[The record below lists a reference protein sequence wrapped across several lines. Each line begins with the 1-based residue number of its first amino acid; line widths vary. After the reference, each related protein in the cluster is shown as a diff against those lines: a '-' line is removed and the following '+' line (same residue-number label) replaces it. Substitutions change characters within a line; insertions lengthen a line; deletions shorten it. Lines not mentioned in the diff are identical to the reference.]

1 MTPHLVE
8 DRLAN
13 PLARPT
19 NTTDHDP
26 AGFFRTYDIRQ
37 RLAVPPSTSLIRPVH
52 SETFGPDA
60 CSHGSGV
67 ADSLAEL
74 QPWAGSITLLL
85 CREAGCGCSEGVRK
99 MPILREL
106 ALGRRLEALFDLG
119 AIRELTDGQLL
130 ERFARGEGEAA
141 GLAFAA
147 LVERHG
153 AMVMRVCRA
162 QLADPHECHDAF
174 QATFLVLI
182 EKARGLW
189 VKDSLGP
196 WLHQVA
202 VRTASA
208 ARLAAI
214 RRRRLERRAAEMAD
228 RREATDDR
236 ENVDQAGLLH
246 REIDRLP
253 ERYRVPIVLCDLE
266 GRTCEEA
273 ARVMGCPVGTVK
285 SWRSRG
291 RERLRRRLIGGGLAP
306 GLALEVALGTDGA
319 RASAADW
326 TAAAERMIRVATDR
340 MAAGEVPA
348 RVAALAK
355 GVLMS
360 MFLSRLRTTAA
371 ALGVLAIAGAGL
383 TAAARV
389 DGGGQPAGPDAPP
402 AARQARSEAPWA
414 PQAIGPTEDAEVWRL
429 SLREA
434 IWIGLDNADW
444 VRIIRVGRNEGI
456 GVIAPRSA
464 DADIQVFRKSAMA
477 RLRAIEQA
485 YWELAAAQVQLW
497 ADEKALSVGQQILAR
512 EQAELKAG
520 QGHKADVAEASQR
533 LEQFRLEVFTRTS
546 DVITAERNL
555 RGQIGMP
562 LADNRRIVPVSA
574 PCLTEI
580 EPSWLKCLKALE
592 ANHPDVLMARR
603 LLAKEKSRARAS
615 FEPRNELAVGFLP
628 GVVEAD
634 REGFT
639 ASRNS
644 SNDESPDVSRQQILY
659 QQALDDATSNMTRAH
674 LKVNSTYKQA
684 QTASKLRASYAK
696 RLETE
701 RALHKEGKFAID
713 RLLDTVSGYATA
725 LGTESRYESLYNIA
739 LAQLEEARGTLLH
752 QDQIEVAQAA
762 TAAPPNARP
771 GAELPTLPAPS
782 VNLPLAPG
790 SRTPSPAQP
799 VGPAPPTPAEI
810 PAAARRV
817 AAPSKRDEARPAPA
831 AGLKTYT
838 FQVSIGSGPRP
849 FEIRGSLTVAPGDG
863 DGGGGGAR

>member
-1 MTPHLVE
+1 
-8 DRLAN
+8 
-13 PLARPT
+13 
-19 NTTDHDP
+19 
-26 AGFFRTYDIRQ
+26 
-37 RLAVPPSTSLIRPVH
+37 
-52 SETFGPDA
+52 
-60 CSHGSGV
+60 
-67 ADSLAEL
+67 
-74 QPWAGSITLLL
+74 
-85 CREAGCGCSEGVRK
+85 
-99 MPILREL
+99 MPILRER
-106 ALGRRLEALFDLG
+106 ALGRRLETLFDLG

-130 ERFARGEGEAA
+130 ERFARGEGESA

-162 QLADPHECHDAF
+162 QLADPHDCHDSF

-202 VRTASA
+202 VRTASG

-228 RREATDDR
+228 RREATDDP
-236 ENVDQAGLLH
+236 ENFDQAGLLH

-306 GLALEVALGTDGA
+306 GLALEIALGADGG
-319 RASAADW
+319 RAAAADW
-326 TAAAERMIRVATDR
+326 AAAAERMIRIATDR
-340 MAAGEVPA
+340 ITAGEVPA
-348 RVAALAK
+348 QVTALAK

-360 MFLSRLRTTAA
+360 MFLSRLRTTLS

-389 DGGGQPAGPDAPP
+389 DGGGKSAGPDAPP
-402 AARQARSEAPWA
+402 AVRQARSEAPRP
-414 PQAIGPTEDAEVWRL
+414 PQVISPADRRDEDAELWKL

-444 VRIIRVGRNEGI
+444 VRIIRVGRDEGI

-477 RLRAIEQA
+477 RLRAVEQA
-485 YWELAAAQVQLW
+485 YWELAHAQVQLW
-497 ADEKALSVGQQILAR
+497 ADEKALSVGEEILAR

-520 QGHKADVAEASQR
+520 RGHKADVAEASQR
-533 LEQFRLEVFTRTS
+533 VEQFRLEVVTRKS
-546 DVITAERNL
+546 DVESAERQL
-555 RGQIGMP
+555 RHLIGMP
-562 LADNRRIVPVSA
+562 FDKRRIVPVST
-574 PCLTEI
+574 PCLAKV
-580 EPSWLKCLKALE
+580 EPSWPQCLSNLKE
-592 ANHPDVLMARR
+592 NHPDVLIARR
-603 LLAKEKSRARAS
+603 PLDDERQRVRESAPHGEIA
-615 FEPRNELAVGFLP
+615 EGFLP
-628 GVVEAD
+628 GVVEA
-634 REGFT
+634 EGFT
-639 ASRNS
+639 MS
-644 SNDESPDVSRQQILY
+644 DESSSHESAGLRRQELLF
-659 QQALDDATSNMTRAH
+659 QQAIHDATHNLARAF
-674 LKVNSTYKQA
+674 LDVDGTYKQA
-684 QTASKLRASYAK
+684 QTASKLRASAAK
-696 RLETE
+696 HLETE
-701 RALHKEGKFAID
+701 RALYNEGKLSID
-713 RLLDTVSGYATA
+713 RLLDRLSAYATA
-725 LGTESRYESLYNIA
+725 LGAEARYESLYNIA

-771 GAELPTLPAPS
+771 GAELSPLPTASVSLPP
-782 VNLPLAPG
+782 VLEP
-790 SRTPSPAQP
+790 RTPSPDQP

-810 PAAARRV
+810 PAPARRI
-817 AAPSKRDEARPAPA
+817 AAPSKRDEAKPAPA
-831 AGLKTYT
+831 AGSKTYT

-849 FEIRGSLTVAPGDG
+849 FEIRGSLTVAPGNG
-863 DGGGGGAR
+863 DGGGAR